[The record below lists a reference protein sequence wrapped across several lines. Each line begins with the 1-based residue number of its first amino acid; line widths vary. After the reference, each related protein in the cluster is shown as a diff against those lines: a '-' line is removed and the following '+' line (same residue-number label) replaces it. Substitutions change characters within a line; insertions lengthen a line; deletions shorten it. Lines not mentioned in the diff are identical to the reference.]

1 MGRQD
6 SLDQDP
12 SGSSQNSHPLSS
24 QAGDRAG
31 NQMGKQAKDQATEN
45 VPARNPWLW
54 IPSLYFTE
62 GIPYVIAM
70 TISVVMYKRLGISNT
85 DIALY
90 TSWLYLPWVIKPF
103 WSPFIEMFA
112 RKRSWILIMQLL
124 IGASLACIALT
135 VPAGR
140 FFQYSLAFFWLMA
153 FSSATHDIAADGF
166 YMLGLRQDLQSAFVG
181 VRTLFYRVAT
191 IAAQGG
197 LVILAGNLET
207 ASGVVQAW
215 SISFYAA
222 AILFVMLCG
231 YHFLVLPSPG
241 LDRPAPRSSRNL
253 FSEYVRIISLFFQR
267 KDIIAVLAFF
277 LLYRFAESQLVKLIA
292 PFLLDPRS
300 AGGLGMTTAEVG
312 FAYGTVGII
321 ALSAGGLLGG
331 YVIYRNGLK
340 YWLWPMVFVMHL
352 PDLAFVY
359 LSQAMPQNLLL
370 INCAIALEQFGYGF
384 GFTAYTMYMIMI
396 SEGDYRTV
404 FFAIS
409 TGFMAL
415 GMMVPGMFSGWLQE
429 TMGYGNFFLWILIST
444 IPGFIVPVFVRID
457 PDYGKRSI

>member
-1 MGRQD
+1 MGTQD
-6 SLDQDP
+6 SLNQDSRRSLEHFP
-12 SGSSQNSHPLSS
+12 RGNS
-24 QAGDRAG
+24 
-31 NQMGKQAKDQATEN
+31 
-45 VPARNPWLW
+45 VPPRNPWLW
-54 IPSLYFTE
+54 VPSLYFTE
-62 GIPYVIAM
+62 GVPYVIAM

-103 WSPFIEMFA
+103 WSPFVEMYA
-112 RKRSWILIMQLL
+112 RKRSWILVMQLV

-135 VPAGR
+135 LPASR
-140 FFQYSLAFFWLMA
+140 FFQYTLAFFWLMA

-166 YMLGLRQDLQSAFVG
+166 YMLGLREDLQAAFVG

-197 LVILAGNLET
+197 LVILAGSLE
-207 ASGVVQAW
+207 ASGIIRAW
-215 SISFYAA
+215 SISFYGAA
-222 AILFVMLCG
+222 VLFLILFA
-231 YHFLVLPSPG
+231 YHYLALPRPG
-241 LDRPAPRSSRNL
+241 MDRPAPHSSRGL
-253 FSEYVRIISLFFQR
+253 LSEYSRIISLFFQR

-277 LLYRFAESQLVKLIA
+277 LFYRFAESQLVKLIA

-300 AGGLGMTTAEVG
+300 AGGLGMTTSEVG

-331 YVIYRNGLK
+331 YFIYRNGLK
-340 YWLWPMVFVMHL
+340 YWLWPMVFIMHL

-359 LSQAMPQNLLL
+359 LSQAMPQSLLI

-384 GFTAYTMYMIMI
+384 GFTAYTMFMIMI

-404 FFAIS
+404 FYAIS

-429 TMGYGNFFLWILIST
+429 MLGYRNFFLWIVIST
-444 IPGFIVPVFVRID
+444 IPGFIVPALVRIE
-457 PDYGKRSI
+457 PGYGKSQVQGEG